1 MRDRGFAASGLVVA
15 ALGFGLSRFSVA
27 LGARETTAAF
37 LFGGLV
43 PLVLGLALAAGGVF
57 LAIGSFERGFV
68 RTVTAWCVAGTA
80 AAGMLV
86 VLTVLASGTA
96 LTEFEAIREQGPFST
111 FLIGGAVG
119 GTLTGVYAGR
129 NRRHRRDMRRRA
141 NRLVVLNRM
150 LREYVVND
158 ATVIQAHRDLLESD
172 DAEHSTAVIGQRA
185 ESIVETVDEVKQLA
199 ETRDEPAGHVDLV
212 ACVESE
218 VATARE
224 RYPAASFD
232 IDGPERIYVQANER
246 VRKAIRHLLENAVE
260 HSDRETPRISVAV
273 QAAETTAT
281 LRVVDDGPGLPAD
294 QQRLLERGEIAEY
307 DDPGAGFGLN
317 VVRLVA
323 DRFDAT
329 VRTDTGDGTTVE
341 LTFRRTTTEGRP
353 MSTAGVSSDRAAIAV
368 SASLVAGVAMAAVM
382 AGLGGELLEIGE
394 LYGIDEFAV
403 ALLTHEFHSVAF
415 GLVYVGLLAAL
426 GSTVSRDLSG
436 RMALGVGLALALWLV
451 ASGFVMPLW
460 LEFLEHGA
468 TVPNLTLA
476 SLVGHVVWGGTT
488 ALCYHAGEGLMTR
501 SGLPAFGRSDP
512 VD

>member
-68 RTVTAWCVAGTA
+68 RTVTAWC
-80 AAGMLV
+80 
-86 VLTVLASGTA
+86 
-96 LTEFEAIREQGPFST
+96 
-111 FLIGGAVG
+111 
-119 GTLTGVYAGR
+119 
-129 NRRHRRDMRRRA
+129 
-141 NRLVVLNRM
+141 
-150 LREYVVND
+150 
-158 ATVIQAHRDLLESD
+158 
-172 DAEHSTAVIGQRA
+172 
-185 ESIVETVDEVKQLA
+185 
-199 ETRDEPAGHVDLV
+199 
-212 ACVESE
+212 
-218 VATARE
+218 
-224 RYPAASFD
+224 
-232 IDGPERIYVQANER
+232 
-246 VRKAIRHLLENAVE
+246 
-260 HSDRETPRISVAV
+260 
-273 QAAETTAT
+273 
-281 LRVVDDGPGLPAD
+281 
-294 QQRLLERGEIAEY
+294 
-307 DDPGAGFGLN
+307 
-317 VVRLVA
+317 
-323 DRFDAT
+323 
-329 VRTDTGDGTTVE
+329 
-341 LTFRRTTTEGRP
+341 
-353 MSTAGVSSDRAAIAV
+353 
-368 SASLVAGVAMAAVM
+368 VAGVAMAAVM